1 MTDLQSTK
9 ISSGAILDPDGEVAL
24 TFGNDEIALQAARSH
39 VAIYDSSHWGK
50 ILVGDRDRLRFLH
63 NQSTAAFEKRKS
75 GEGCNTVFV
84 TSTARTIDLATGLIL
99 DEEVLLI
106 VSPNRRKYLFDWL
119 DRYIFFAD
127 RVTLKDITD
136 NTASFTLMGEESR
149 SLLTQLGC
157 PDLADLPTHTH
168 ILSTV
173 DGIET
178 RIVIG
183 TELGLPGHQLICDR
197 DLAAQLWQKIIDVG
211 AIPIGENAWE
221 VLRIQQGR
229 PKPDAELTEDYN
241 PLEVGLWDSIFF
253 DKGCYIGQETIAR
266 LNTYKGVK
274 QYLWGVKLAKSVNIG
289 TPLTVDGEKVGIL
302 TSCTET
308 DAGIVGLGYVRAK
321 AGGVGLK
328 VSLDDVAGEII
339 DLPFVRH
346 EYPTLG

>member
-1 MTDLQSTK
+1 MTDLQSIK
-9 ISSGAILDPDGEVAL
+9 INSGAILDAAGEVSL
-24 TFGNDEIALQAARSH
+24 TFSNDSIALQAARSI

-75 GEGCNTVFV
+75 GEGCDTVFV

-99 DEEVLLI
+99 ADEVLLI

-127 RVTLKDITD
+127 RVTLKDVTD
-136 NTASFTLMGEESR
+136 STASFTLMGEESR
-149 SLLTQLGC
+149 AVLTQLGC
-157 PDLADLPTHTH
+157 PDLTDLPVHAH
-168 ILSTV
+168 ILCTL

-178 RIVIG
+178 RMAIG
-183 TELGLPGHQLICDR
+183 TELGLPGYRLICDR
-197 DLAAQLWQKIIDVG
+197 SVATQLWQKLTALG
-211 AIPIGENAWE
+211 AIPLGENAWE

-274 QYLWGVKLAKSVNIG
+274 QYLWGVKLAKSVDIG
-289 TPLTVDGEKVGIL
+289 TPLTVAGEKVGVL

-308 DAGIVGLGYVRAK
+308 DTGIFGLGYVRAK

-328 VSLDDVAGEII
+328 ISLDNVEGEIVDI
-339 DLPFVRH
+339 PFVRH
-346 EYPTLG
+346 EYPG